1 MDLTPTLPAP
11 VYVVWCAMLL
21 LTVLVV
27 VPLVIVLLHRVLRA
41 ALWIRRYFA
50 EMLAAGDG
58 IAGNTA
64 AVAALNETIDVA
76 GGMVGKARSLR
87 ERSGGIAGLL
97 AARAAGRGAS

>member
-1 MDLTPTLPAP
+1 MELTPTLPAA
-11 VYVVWCAMLL
+11 VYVIWCAMLL

-50 EMLAAGDG
+50 EMLAAGGG

-64 AVAALNETIDVA
+64 AIAALNETIDVA
-76 GGMVGKARSLR
+76 ADM
-87 ERSGGIAGLL
+87 AG
-97 AARAAGRGAS
+97 